1 MLDFD
6 MDATW
11 LVFFALFGMMSL
23 TMVVA
28 AIIAKLLDKALN
40 RWDSY
45 QHAKAIAKMYRH

>member
-6 MDATW
+6 MPMT
-11 LVFFALFGMMSL
+11 LVVFFALFGMMSL

-45 QHAKAIAKMYRH
+45 QHAKAIARMFRN